1 MQGGQTRSR
10 DFLEGLSFVL
20 ASRQRE
26 TVLAAVI
33 PGPKTPMQ
41 VAKQTGL
48 HLPHVS
54 RALGQLVRTDLVERV
69 AGQRRGR
76 LYAASG
82 LGRAVFGELAE
93 ERGGRVGAP
102 RSRGGHRRDYH
113 HWVAARQAASPAA
126 E

>member
-1 MQGGQTRSR
+1 MSQRLHPSIGGPSMQGAPTRSR

-33 PGPKTPMQ
+33 PGPKTPVQ

-54 RALGQLVRTDLVERV
+54 RALGQTVRTDPVERV
-69 AGQRRGR
+69 AGQRCGR
-76 LYAASG
+76 IYAAPA
-82 LGRAVFGELAE
+82 LGRAGLGQPTEA
-93 ERGGRVGAP
+93 RGGRIGPP
-102 RSRGGHRRDYH
+102 RI
-113 HWVAARQAASPAA
+113 P
-126 E
+126 